1 MTYKVLITASG
12 LGSRLGNLTKFT
24 NKGLV
29 RIGKKPA
36 LSYIIESYPDDV
48 EFVVTLGHYG
58 DQVEQFLNLAYPDKK
73 ITYVP
78 VENYDG
84 EGSSLLYSM
93 SLCKDE
99 LQCPFILEGEKID
112 LKEGQLIM
120 FMGHQYHEVSPSE
133 NKVDGRCVISGNISY
148 RG

>member
-1 MTYKVLITASG
+1 MVEYKVLITASG

-58 DQVEQFLNLAYPDKK
+58 DC
-73 ITYVP
+73 
-78 VENYDG
+78 
-84 EGSSLLYSM
+84 LLYT
-93 SLCKDE
+93 
-99 LQCPFILEGEKID
+99 
-112 LKEGQLIM
+112 
-120 FMGHQYHEVSPSE
+120 SPSPR
-133 NKVDGRCVISGNISY
+133 DLSTSRMPSSA
-148 RG
+148 

>member
-1 MTYKVLITASG
+1 MVGYKVLITASG

-36 LSYIIESYPDDV
+36 LSYIIESYPD
-48 EFVVTLGHYG
+48 
-58 DQVEQFLNLAYPDKK
+58 KK

-99 LQCPFILEGEKID
+99 LQCPFIFHACDTVVEKAEFD
-112 LKEGQLIM
+112 
-120 FMGHQYHEVSPSE
+120 F
-133 NKVDGRCVISGNISY
+133 
-148 RG
+148 

>member
-1 MTYKVLITASG
+1 MVGYKVLITASG

-99 LQCPFILEGEKID
+99 LQCPFIFHACD
-112 LKEGQLIM
+112 T
-120 FMGHQYHEVSPSE
+120 V
-133 NKVDGRCVISGNISY
+133 V
-148 RG
+148 

>member
-1 MTYKVLITASG
+1 MVEYKVLITASG

-58 DQVEQFLNLAYPDKK
+58 NQVEQFLSLAYPDKK
-73 ITYVP
+73 L
-78 VENYDG
+78 
-84 EGSSLLYSM
+84 SL
-93 SLCKDE
+93 
-99 LQCPFILEGEKID
+99 IHI
-112 LKEGQLIM
+112 
-120 FMGHQYHEVSPSE
+120 
-133 NKVDGRCVISGNISY
+133 
-148 RG
+148 

>member
-1 MTYKVLITASG
+1 MVGYKVLITASG

-58 DQVEQFLNLAYPDKK
+58 DQVEQFLNLAYPC
-73 ITYVP
+73 
-78 VENYDG
+78 
-84 EGSSLLYSM
+84 LLYT
-93 SLCKDE
+93 
-99 LQCPFILEGEKID
+99 
-112 LKEGQLIM
+112 
-120 FMGHQYHEVSPSE
+120 SPSPRDVE
-133 NKVDGRCVISGNISY
+133 ESRMPSSA
-148 RG
+148 

>member
-1 MTYKVLITASG
+1 MVENKVLITASG

-36 LSYIIESYPDDV
+36 LSYIIESYPSDV

-78 VENYDG
+78 VKNYDG
-84 EGSSLLYSM
+84 EGSSLLTLCLYVRMSCSVRLYSM
-93 SLCKDE
+93 
-99 LQCPFILEGEKID
+99 
-112 LKEGQLIM
+112 
-120 FMGHQYHEVSPSE
+120 H
-133 NKVDGRCVISGNISY
+133 VIQ
-148 RG
+148 

>member
-1 MTYKVLITASG
+1 MVGYKVLITASG

-58 DQVEQFLNLAYPDKK
+58 NQVEQFLKLAYPDKN

-84 EGSSLLYSM
+84 EGSSLLYSQ
-93 SLCKDE
+93 SIALVQQVKYG
-99 LQCPFILEGEKID
+99 QC
-112 LKEGQLIM
+112 GQ
-120 FMGHQYHEVSPSE
+120 FAPMGMQIVDRQLLPS
-133 NKVDGRCVISGNISY
+133 RHHLLLP
-148 RG
+148 

>member
-1 MTYKVLITASG
+1 MVGYKVLITASG

-58 DQVEQFLNLAYPDKK
+58 NQVEQLLNL
-73 ITYVP
+73 
-78 VENYDG
+78 E
-84 EGSSLLYSM
+84 SL
-93 SLCKDE
+93 
-99 LQCPFILEGEKID
+99 
-112 LKEGQLIM
+112 
-120 FMGHQYHEVSPSE
+120 
-133 NKVDGRCVISGNISY
+133 RVISITIKEVRYG
-148 RG
+148 